1 MGRMYLE
8 HLQGRVFSC
17 RLCGTH
23 LASNMDLI
31 SKVRVEDLVSVL
43 SENVWLAVGTLVA
56 HQFRVGVVPQSF
68 HSRQGKAYLFNE
80 VVNISEGPKE
90 ERLMTTG
97 ESQRS

>member
-8 HLQGRVFSC
+8 QLQGRVFSC

-23 LASNMDLI
+23 LASNLDLI
-31 SKVRVEDLVSVL
+31 SKVRWDAVL
-43 SENVWLAVGTLVA
+43 SRLLCIAEGSLRPQRSRHARPTLPSDA
-56 HQFRVGVVPQSF
+56 LQSF

-80 VVNISEGPKE
+80 VVNVSEGPKE

-97 ESQRS
+97 K